1 MENKHMGSNHQD
13 AVYNIL
19 ERQNMGMKIQAVLFD
34 MGGTI
39 ETFGY
44 TRELRLKTTAVIKQ
58 CLLHAGIDL
67 QLSNEQLFDVIS
79 NGLERYKRWSL
90 QSMEELPARRVWS
103 EYILSNFDVDKEKLA
118 EIAERLMLLIETRF
132 YRRAMR
138 PEMPGV
144 LQALKQMGL
153 KIGLISNVN
162 SRGQVPTNLK
172 DYGII
177 DYFHP
182 IVLSS
187 EYGRRKPDPSIFH
200 YAARLINAPTSQ
212 CVYVGDRVVRDIDGA
227 RRAGFGLAIQIRHD
241 FEHGENDKG
250 FKPDA
255 VIDNM
260 TELLDVLREKRACEE
275 AYEDDRK
282 IRALIFDA
290 GDILYY
296 RPQRGSGFVT
306 FLKELGL
313 EIRPNHAHQKKEIE
327 YQAYRGQITHDD
339 YREAVVR
346 MYGITQPEQL
356 ARGKQALIDDDA
368 NVAFFE
374 GVPETLLALK
384 ERGFLLGIVTD
395 TANSISA
402 KLSWFE
408 RGGFGHVWD
417 SIISSMDIGTRKPDP
432 RIYQAALQ
440 QLGLTPDQAV
450 FVGHRVSELAGARA
464 VGMQT
469 IAFNYDQ
476 DASAD
481 YFIGQF
487 SDTLKVPVLD

>member
-1 MENKHMGSNHQD
+1 
-13 AVYNIL
+13 
-19 ERQNMGMKIQAVLFD
+19 MGMKIQAVIFD

-44 TRELRLKTTAVIKQ
+44 TRELRLETTAVIQ
-58 CLLHAGIDL
+58 QRLVHAGIDL
-67 QLSNEQLFDVIS
+67 HLSTDQLFDVIS
-79 NGLERYKRWSL
+79 SGLDRYKRWCL
-90 QSMEELPARRVWS
+90 QTMEELPSRRVWS
-103 EYILSNFDVDKEKLA
+103 EYILSRFEVNKEKLS
-118 EIAERLMLLIETRF
+118 EISEELMFLIETRF

-138 PEMPGV
+138 PEIPEV
-144 LQALKQMGL
+144 LKALKGMGL
-153 KIGLISNVN
+153 KIGIISNVN

-187 EYGRRKPDPSIFH
+187 EYGYRKPDPSIFH

-227 RRAGFGLAIQIRHD
+227 RRAGFGLAIQIQHD
-241 FEHGENDKG
+241 FEHGENDTG
-250 FKPDA
+250 FTPDA
-255 VIDNM
+255 VIEDM
-260 TELLDVLREKRACEE
+260 TELLDILKEKCDRGQSE
-275 AYEDDRK
+275 ADTRK
-282 IRALIFDA
+282 TRALIFDA
-290 GDILYY
+290 GDILYF
-296 RPQRGSGFVT
+296 RPQRGDNFAT

-313 EIRPNHAHQKKEIE
+313 EISPNHAQQKKEIE
-327 YQAYRGQITHDD
+327 YQAYRGQITHDE
-339 YREAVVR
+339 YRESVVR
-346 MYGITQPEQL
+346 MYRITEPEQL
-356 ARGKQALIDDDA
+356 ARGKQSLIDDDA
-368 NVAFFE
+368 NVAFFG
-374 GVPETLLALK
+374 GVPETLRALK

-417 SIISSMDIGTRKPDP
+417 SIISSLDIGTRKPDP
-432 RIYQAALQ
+432 KIYEASLK
-440 QLGLTPDQAV
+440 QLGLTPDRAV
-450 FVGHRVSELAGARA
+450 FVGHRASELAGARA

-469 IAFNYDQ
+469 VAFNYDA

-481 YFIGQF
+481 YFIEKF
-487 SDTLKVPVLD
+487 SDLLNVPVLD